1 MGIYKGYNGIYPL
14 VMTFTVRHGKIQ
26 PFLRTVWP
34 IYFDKWAIEKP
45 WRTVTVITRLG
56 NLWQPGFSTWKILEG
71 WDFRRYYQPYQIL
84 PAIGSSY
91 ATGSPQWWTPCF
103 PAIDAAWFSYLWG
116 SVKKIIWGWIS
127 CYRNYPITI
136 WSIWLECYHPFEN
149 SPAMTS
155 RVPFGYAFDSSLSHN
170 S

>member
-1 MGIYKGYNGIYPL
+1 
-14 VMTFTVRHGKIQ
+14 MTFTVRHGKIQ

-116 SVKKIIWGWIS
+116 SVKKIIWGWIVVTV
-127 CYRNYPITI
+127 TI
-136 WSIWLECYHPFEN
+136 LLPYDPYDWNVTIHLKIHQLWLVGYHLG
-149 SPAMTS
+149 T
-155 RVPFGYAFDSSLSHN
+155 LLTHH
-170 S
+170 